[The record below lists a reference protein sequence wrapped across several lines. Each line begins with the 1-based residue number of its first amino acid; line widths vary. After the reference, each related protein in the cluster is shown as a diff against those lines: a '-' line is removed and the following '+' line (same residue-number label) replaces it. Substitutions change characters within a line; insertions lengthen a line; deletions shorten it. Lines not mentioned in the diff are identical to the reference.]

1 MTDNKISK
9 TILSNMCMIY
19 KDEEILVIDRT
30 KKDWPGISFPGGH
43 VEENE
48 TLEESVIREMKE
60 ETGLNITNP
69 ILCDI
74 KEWRFE
80 DGIRYLGF
88 LYKCNE
94 FTGTIK
100 SSEEGKVFF
109 IKKHELH
116 NYKLSMDFDELF
128 NLINNK

>member
-19 KDEEILVIDRT
+19 KDDEILVINRT

-60 ETGLNITNP
+60 ETGLNIKNP

-74 KEWRFE
+74 K
-80 DGIRYLGF
+80 
-88 LYKCNE
+88 
-94 FTGTIK
+94 
-100 SSEEGKVFF
+100 
-109 IKKHELH
+109 
-116 NYKLSMDFDELF
+116 
-128 NLINNK
+128 